1 MIPLLT
7 ADTELSPK
15 VSVLNVE
22 CEVSK
27 NVQMLLAEMER
38 SKMSSNSK
46 ATTTTSSD
54 RDVSGENVNAVVGLT
69 PLAAPLSLTSIA
81 SGRHRSLM
89 ESLLARKIEM
99 EGAGSIH
106 PDRRLLRTDS
116 LDSTSSIG
124 SLSEDVCHCDDCLLG
139 IADLYKIGP
148 TESAMARKKVKRC
161 WRDAIPSCTCCDEMR
176 RRSSI

>member
-1 MIPLLT
+1 
-7 ADTELSPK
+7 
-15 VSVLNVE
+15 
-22 CEVSK
+22 
-27 NVQMLLAEMER
+27 
-38 SKMSSNSK
+38 MSTNSK
-46 ATTTTSSD
+46 PTTTTSSSG
-54 RDVSGENVNAVVGLT
+54 RDGAGENVTAVSSALS
-69 PLAAPLSLTSIA
+69 APLSLTSIA

-99 EGAGSIH
+99 EGAGSMH

-139 IADLYKIGP
+139 IADLYTIGP

-161 WRDAIPSCTCCDEMR
+161 FGNENPAL
-176 RRSSI
+176 SIYKELWPFQFR